1 MSYYTCIYY
10 RNCQEYRRNQPKWVV
25 VVFKND
31 CDELYG
37 IHGALFHGNKQH
49 AQRILDIYTETI
61 KKEENINA
69 VLMKEE
75 DAKLIP
81 KAKKHIE
88 WSFDFDFDGE

>member
-61 KKEENINA
+61 KKAARKNGMRTLLETGLNAASNGLTTLEE
-69 VLMKEE
+69 
-75 DAKLIP
+75 LIR
-81 KAKKHIE
+81 E
-88 WSFDFDFDGE
+88 TNVN

>member
-1 MSYYTCIYY
+1 MSYYACIYY

-31 CDELYG
+31 SDEIHG
-37 IHGALFHGNKQH
+37 FHGALFHGNKQL
-49 AQRILDIYTETI
+49 AQKILDMYTETQQ
-61 KKEENINA
+61 KEENINA

-81 KAKKHIE
+81 KAKQHIE
-88 WSFDFDFDGE
+88 WLELFD